1 MNRIF
6 LMFKRVLGNAT
17 LMSWASYFVQF
28 GSVLFI
34 FPLLIK
40 VYTPL
45 EQSFWWLINT
55 VIGLAL
61 LTDSGFGAVLMR
73 GVAYFNTGADYLPRN
88 REEFEK
94 KQNLLTFQPNV
105 NKLADLLTTMKRVY
119 AYLSIFMLA
128 MLVVVGPV
136 ILWNVMKLSNHRI
149 DFWIAYLLLIPYCIT
164 LIMTARWRSF
174 LRGLGFIAKEARINT
189 NLGLLRLT
197 AFFVILSF
205 SLSPLYLVIC
215 MLVEATIKYFFVRSL
230 ILKWFKNN
238 DKTITNKNYFDREIF
253 KSLWTATWKE
263 GLIEWGNY
271 LLSQGNSIIMAQTAN
286 LQLMANFLLTTRIIS
301 IVSSVSQITLFSNI
315 PKIYNLA
322 AKSDIHKM
330 KITAAGYIFLGM
342 AIMIVSFV
350 LVVLFG
356 NPALA
361 WLNKES
367 QLVPMGILIIMLLT
381 QILDSHSTFHAG
393 IYISTNH
400 IPFVIP
406 SLVSGIVILGGGF
419 LILPKYGLAGIIM
432 LKFLVQLAFSNW
444 YSMVL
449 SLRLLKW
456 PLKDYLIE
464 LPVIGSRFIIE
475 KVKSFFSGST
485 GTRN

>member
-1 MNRIF
+1 MIKRI
-6 LMFKRVLGNAT
+6 LNNAT

-45 EQSFWWLINT
+45 EQSFWWLLNT
-55 VIGLAL
+55 IIGLAL
-61 LTDSGFGAVLMR
+61 LTDSGFGAVLLR
-73 GVAYFNTGADYLPRN
+73 GVAYFNSGAEYLPRTK
-88 REEFEK
+88 EEFEK

-119 AYLSIFMLA
+119 SYLGIFMLII
-128 MLVVVGPV
+128 LLIVGPL
-136 ILWNVMKLSNHRI
+136 ILWNVMKLANHRI
-149 DFWIAYLLLIPYCIT
+149 DFWIAYLVLIPYCQM

-189 NLGLLRLT
+189 NLGMLRLVT
-197 AFFVILSF
+197 YFILLSF
-205 SLSPLYLVIC
+205 KLPPLYLIIC
-215 MLVEATIKYFFVRSL
+215 MLVEAVIKYFFLKSL
-230 ILKWFKNN
+230 ILNWFKDNN
-238 DKTITNKNYFDREIF
+238 KTIVNKNFFDIEIF

-271 LLSQGNSIIMAQTAN
+271 LLASGNSIIMAQVTN
-286 LQLMANFLLTTRIIS
+286 LQLMANFLLTTRILN

-315 PKIYNLA
+315 PKIYSLA
-322 AKSDIHKM
+322 AKNDIPKM
-330 KITAAGYIFLGM
+330 KYTASGYMFTGIF
-342 AIMIVSFV
+342 IMIASF
-350 LVVLFG
+350 LFVIFFG
-356 NPALA
+356 DKALA
-361 WLNKES
+361 LLNKQS
-367 QLVPMGILIIMLLT
+367 QLVPIGILILMMVT
-381 QILDSHSTFHAG
+381 QILDTHSTFHAG

-400 IPFVIP
+400 VPFVIP
-406 SLVSGIVILGGGF
+406 SLVSGVIILGVGF
-419 LILPKYGLAGIIM
+419 LINPIYGLIGIIL

-456 PLKDYLIE
+456 PLKNYFLE
-464 LPVIGSRFIIE
+464 FPSIGIQFMVE
-475 KVKSFFSGST
+475 KVKSFFPHPT
-485 GTRN
+485 GKS